1 MMAVLR
7 ALDGK
12 FYDVPDEQAKKYEVA
27 RDKVKDLLAKT
38 GAQPGPGRPGPRSAA
53 PPGSQVVI
61 QVFPSPGGGQPVV
74 MHEAGEVDPYWWWWN
89 NWGNY

>member
-1 MMAVLR
+1 MAVLR

-12 FYDVPDEQAKKYEVA
+12 FYDVPDEQAKKFEVP

-38 GAQPGPGRPGPRSAA
+38 GGSPGPGRPGPRSA

-61 QVFPSPGGGQPVV
+61 QVFPAPGGGAPTVTQ
-74 MHEAGEVDPYWWWWN
+74 EGGEVDPYWWWWN